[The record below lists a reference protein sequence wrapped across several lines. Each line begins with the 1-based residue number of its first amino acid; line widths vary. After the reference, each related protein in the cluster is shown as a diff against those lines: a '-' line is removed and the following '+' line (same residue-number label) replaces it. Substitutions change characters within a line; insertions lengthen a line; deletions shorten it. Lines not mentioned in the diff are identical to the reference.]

1 MIGKVAIHIS
11 EEDHSYLNYVKSI
24 TLRLGST
31 PDFIYLEG
39 EYLLNFIKP
48 SEEKQLAI
56 RKHIE
61 EFFDDYQL
69 YTFFDKDDSTLDHLQ
84 ESYDLLFVK
93 YKKQFFGKSMPEWLL
108 METDNIRLWV
118 YKNGG
123 SAHIKRVCLP
133 VDFSERSIRQ
143 VEFVEYLKNFFD
155 FNYDLVYAM
164 NMGRL
169 KEKLSKKDYDKSLLD
184 KREEVMHLY
193 TDMFAEKKLN
203 LTVLEGDPYK
213 EMVKYINSSGYDL
226 VVIGRRGK
234 GMRERIGSVSLHMA
248 RSLKCPVVVL

>member
-1 MIGKVAIHIS
+1 
-11 EEDHSYLNYVKSI
+11 
-24 TLRLGST
+24 
-31 PDFIYLEG
+31 
-39 EYLLNFIKP
+39 
-48 SEEKQLAI
+48 
-56 RKHIE
+56 
-61 EFFDDYQL
+61 
-69 YTFFDKDDSTLDHLQ
+69 
-84 ESYDLLFVK
+84 
-93 YKKQFFGKSMPEWLL
+93 MPEWLL

-169 KEKLSKKDYDKSLLD
+169 REKLSKKDYDKSLLD

>member
-1 MIGKVAIHIS
+1 
-11 EEDHSYLNYVKSI
+11 
-24 TLRLGST
+24 
-31 PDFIYLEG
+31 
-39 EYLLNFIKP
+39 
-48 SEEKQLAI
+48 
-56 RKHIE
+56 
-61 EFFDDYQL
+61 
-69 YTFFDKDDSTLDHLQ
+69 
-84 ESYDLLFVK
+84 
-93 YKKQFFGKSMPEWLL
+93 
-108 METDNIRLWV
+108 
-118 YKNGG
+118 
-123 SAHIKRVCLP
+123 
-133 VDFSERSIRQ
+133 

-169 KEKLSKKDYDKSLLD
+169 REKLSKKDYDKSLLD

>member
-11 EEDHSYLNYVKSI
+11 EEDHSYLNYVKNI

-84 ESYDLLFVK
+84 E
-93 YKKQFFGKSMPEWLL
+93 
-108 METDNIRLWV
+108 
-118 YKNGG
+118 
-123 SAHIKRVCLP
+123 RV
-133 VDFSERSIRQ
+133 FW
-143 VEFVEYLKNFFD
+143 
-155 FNYDLVYAM
+155 
-164 NMGRL
+164 
-169 KEKLSKKDYDKSLLD
+169 
-184 KREEVMHLY
+184 
-193 TDMFAEKKLN
+193 
-203 LTVLEGDPYK
+203 
-213 EMVKYINSSGYDL
+213 
-226 VVIGRRGK
+226 
-234 GMRERIGSVSLHMA
+234 
-248 RSLKCPVVVL
+248 